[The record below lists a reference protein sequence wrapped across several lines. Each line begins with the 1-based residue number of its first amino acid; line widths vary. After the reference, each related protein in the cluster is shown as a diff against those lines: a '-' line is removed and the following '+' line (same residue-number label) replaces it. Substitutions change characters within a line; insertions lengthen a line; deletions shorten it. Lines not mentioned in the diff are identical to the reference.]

1 MIYLISKF
9 RYIFNHGIDLDNKAK
24 YNKRFKRYMNYRDIV
39 EILFMRFPDLEKA
52 YNLKEKYISFNENIK
67 GNKEEELA
75 DLIHEFG
82 ESNIKEYDEFYNL
95 LINWKC
101 EIVNSFIIY
110 NNRRINNSFIESRNA
125 EIEKLMYM
133 ANGFKNFSRTRNRI
147 LYCLNKKD
155 NYSI

>member
-1 MIYLISKF
+1 MKI
-9 RYIFNHGIDLDNKAK
+9 
-24 YNKRFKRYMNYRDIV
+24 
-39 EILFMRFPDLEKA
+39 
-52 YNLKEKYISFNENIK
+52 LKET
-67 GNKEEELA
+67 KEEELT

-95 LINWKC
+95 LINWKP

-110 NNRRINNSFIESRNA
+110 KNRRINNSFIESRNA

>member
-95 LINWKC
+95 LINWKP
-101 EIVNSFIIY
+101 EIVNSFIMDATMF
-110 NNRRINNSFIESRNA
+110 NVR
-125 EIEKLMYM
+125 
-133 ANGFKNFSRTRNRI
+133 
-147 LYCLNKKD
+147 
-155 NYSI
+155 